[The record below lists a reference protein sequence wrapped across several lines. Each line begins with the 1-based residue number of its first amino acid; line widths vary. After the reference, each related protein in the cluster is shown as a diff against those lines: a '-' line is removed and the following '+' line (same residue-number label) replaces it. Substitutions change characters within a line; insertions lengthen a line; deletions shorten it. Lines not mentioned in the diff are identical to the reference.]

1 MKRLR
6 NAAGNI
12 CFGLTDSAQ
21 YLHSIK
27 VILINMKKILLSI
40 SLFTLP
46 LIIFAQYK
54 VSGIV
59 VDEKTQQPLA
69 GASVFCQN
77 TTIGTLTNINGEFS
91 ISVPSGGYD
100 IVVSFTGY
108 ETQSQRI
115 SKQTENIEAMRF
127 VLKEKEKSLEEV
139 AVVAT
144 TEVRNGLEKY
154 GDFFKEHFIGITENS
169 ALCQIENPQVL
180 RFFYSKKKNRL
191 KIISDQ
197 EIIINNKALGYR
209 IRYQLDSFVHDYGTT
224 VTQFT
229 GYPLF
234 EEMQGTEA
242 ETENWK
248 LKREEAYLGS
258 LTHFLKS
265 YYDKT
270 LGVEG
275 FKLELIDKAGKLRP
289 INDPYD
295 TTFALLE
302 NEELEL
308 HPVLKLRVAYLNE
321 LPEKGY
327 LVKNK
332 LSPNNTIQISQLD
345 LRDAIIVER
354 NGYFYDQRDL
364 LTIGYWGWEKLA
376 DFMPYDYLPVGK

>member
-1 MKRLR
+1 MKRLQ

-12 CFGLTDSAQ
+12 YFGLTDSTQ
-21 YLHSIK
+21 YLQSIT
-27 VILINMKKILLSI
+27 VILIDMKKILLTI

-46 LIIFAQYK
+46 LIILAQYK

-77 TTIGTLTNINGEFS
+77 TTIGTLTNSNGEFS
-91 ISVPSGGYD
+91 IYVPSGGYD
-100 IVVSFTGY
+100 IVVSYTGF

-115 SKQTENIEAMRF
+115 SKQTENIEALKF

-169 ALCQIENPQVL
+169 ALCEIENPQVL

-197 EIIINNKALGYR
+197 DIIINNKALGYR

-224 VTQFT
+224 ITQFT

-234 EEMQGTEA
+234 EEMQGTES

-270 LGVEG
+270 LGSEG
-275 FKLELIDKAGKLRP
+275 FKLEFIDKAGKLRP
-289 INDPYD
+289 LNDPYD

-308 HPVLKLRVAYLNE
+308 RPLSKLRVAYLNE

-332 LSPNNTIQISQLD
+332 LSLNNTIQISQLD
-345 LRDAIIVER
+345 FRDAIVVER

-364 LTIGYWGWEKLA
+364 LTIGYWGWEKFA
-376 DFMPYDYLPVGK
+376 DFMPYDYLPANK

>member
-1 MKRLR
+1 MKRLQ

-21 YLHSIK
+21 YLQVIT

-46 LIIFAQYK
+46 FIIFAQYK

-77 TTIGTLTNINGEFS
+77 TTIGTLTNSNGEFS

-100 IVVSFTGY
+100 IVVSYTGY

-115 SKQTENIEAMRF
+115 SKQTENIGAMKF
-127 VLKEKEKSLEEV
+127 VLKEKEKSMEEV

-154 GDFFKEHFIGITENS
+154 GDFFKEQFIGITENS

-224 VTQFT
+224 ITQFT

-234 EEMQGTEA
+234 EEMQGTAA
-242 ETENWK
+242 EMENWK

-270 LGVEG
+270 LAAEG
-275 FKLELIDKAGKLRP
+275 FKLEFIDKAGKLRLL
-289 INDPYD
+289 NDPYD
-295 TTFALLE
+295 TAFALLD

-308 HPVLKLRVAYLNE
+308 RPVSKLRVAYLNE
-321 LPEKGY
+321 LPEKAY

-332 LSPNNTIQISQLD
+332 LSPDNTIQISQLD
-345 LRDAIIVER
+345 FRDAVVVEK

-376 DFMPYDYLPVGK
+376 DFMPYDYLPTNK

>member
-1 MKRLR
+1 
-6 NAAGNI
+6 
-12 CFGLTDSAQ
+12 
-21 YLHSIK
+21 
-27 VILINMKKILLSI
+27 MKKIILSF
-40 SLFTLP
+40 SLFILP
-46 LIIFAQYK
+46 FVLFAQYK

-77 TTIGTLTNINGEFS
+77 TTIGTLTNSNGEFS

-139 AVVAT
+139 SVVAT
-144 TEVRNGLEKY
+144 TEVKNGLEKY
-154 GDFFKEHFIGITENS
+154 GDFFKEQFIGITENS
-169 ALCQIENPQVL
+169 ALCLIENPEVL

-197 EIIINNKALGYR
+197 DIMISNKALGYR
-209 IRYQLDSFVHDYGTT
+209 IRYQLDSFVHDYGSTI
-224 VTQFT
+224 TQFT

-234 EEMQGTEA
+234 EEMQGTES

-258 LTHFLKS
+258 LTHFLRS
-265 YYDKT
+265 YYEKT
-270 LGVEG
+270 LGAEG
-275 FKLELIDKAGKLRP
+275 FKLEFVDKTGKLRP
-289 INDPYD
+289 LNDPYD

-308 HPVLKLRVAYLNE
+308 HPVSKLRVAYLNE

-332 LSPNNTIQISQLD
+332 LSLNNTIQISQLD
-345 LRDAIIVER
+345 FKDAIVVER

-376 DFMPYDYLPVGK
+376 DFMPYDYLPAGK

>member
-1 MKRLR
+1 MH
-6 NAAGNI
+6 NI
-12 CFGLTDSAQ
+12 CKIIT
-21 YLHSIK
+21 
-27 VILINMKKILLSI
+27 VILINMKKILLCI

-46 LIIFAQYK
+46 LIMFAQYK
-54 VSGIV
+54 VSGVV

-77 TTIGTLTNINGEFS
+77 TTIGTLTNSNGEFS

-100 IVVSFTGY
+100 IVVSYTGY

-115 SKQTENIEAMRF
+115 SKQTENIGAMKF
-127 VLKEKEKSLEEV
+127 VLKEKEKNMEEV

-197 EIIINNKALGYR
+197 DIIINNKALGYR

-224 VTQFT
+224 ITQFT

-242 ETENWK
+242 EAETWK

-270 LGVEG
+270 LGAEG
-275 FKLELIDKAGKLRP
+275 FKLEFIDKEGKLKP
-289 INDPYD
+289 LNDPYD
-295 TTFALLE
+295 TAFALLE

-308 HPVLKLRVAYLNE
+308 RPLSKLRIAYLNE

-327 LVKNK
+327 LAKNK

-345 LRDAIIVER
+345 FRDAIVVER

-376 DFMPYDYLPVGK
+376 DFMPYDYIK